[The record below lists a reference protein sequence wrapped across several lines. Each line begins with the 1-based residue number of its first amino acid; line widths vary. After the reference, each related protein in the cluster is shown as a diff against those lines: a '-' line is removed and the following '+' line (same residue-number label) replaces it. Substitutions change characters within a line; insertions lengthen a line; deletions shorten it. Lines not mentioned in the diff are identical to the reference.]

1 LNLIITHENGDFDA
15 LAAVVAAAK
24 LYPGSIVLMPDPLQA
39 NVRSFVNLYRDLL
52 PLSDPKDITEGIDSV
67 VIVDTNRKERLGK
80 WQYLL
85 DRAKQIIVYDHHPG
99 EEDLGADYN
108 KIEQVGS
115 TTTILL
121 EEINEHKARFTEFE
135 ATLFALGIYEDT
147 GCLTYNITT
156 DRDARALASLWE
168 TGLNIKLIQEYLHTP
183 LTDSQKN
190 LLEKLFQN
198 SELCELNQRRVLIST
213 TVIDEYVVGAA
224 VLIQLLDEIED
235 AGLTIIIVQMEDN
248 VFLAA
253 RSRDSDL
260 DLLELMAPFDVKGY
274 PESVSAHIKGRQAE
288 QIKKQ
293 VIEFLEKKLPPV
305 VTIKDVAS
313 KPVFSMNSDTTLD
326 KAEKLLNDRGFKG
339 CPVTEDDQLVG
350 MISHRDIRKG
360 LRNDLGH
367 APVKGFMT
375 RELITASPD
384 HSLIEL
390 RRLMVEHNIGRVPI
404 VNSENQLVG
413 IVTRSDILR
422 HLNLIDR
429 SGRSLKS
436 ERTPETANSRLE
448 KSILDQPVD
457 KEINILPLINSELP
471 VRMQK
476 ILLQISHTA
485 ARENVEIYL
494 VGGIIR
500 DLLLRY
506 PPEKDLDFVVI
517 GDAIDFAFTLQKIVN
532 GNIRYYEKFG
542 TASIYLED
550 GLRLDLVTARKEFY
564 NSPAAL
570 PQVKSSSLKNDLF
583 RRDFTINTMACSL
596 TGENYGKLL
605 DYYSGRLDLQ
615 NKVIRVLNKLSF
627 VDDPLRILRSVRFEQ
642 RFNFT
647 IEPDTM
653 KLINKAVERKVIEK
667 VSRQRLNQELKLC
680 YNEPSPPNILKRFD
694 DLKLFPF
701 LYPRVNP
708 DQKTWQ
714 LLFKIDEVIKWV
726 EQRDW
731 KIKPDVELVYLSGLL
746 LGLESVERS
755 AIIRKLYLSKDR
767 ASVIYKACREVPV
780 VKEKLDQVGLNPSE
794 VVNCLETLPVEAI
807 LLAYASAEQKII
819 KDHLKL
825 YMEALQYMRPKL
837 KGSDLKKIGLE
848 PGPHYRKI
856 IENLKQAHLDGEVR
870 TPQEELNYVI
880 EYLEKERGKEE

>member
-1 LNLIITHENGDFDA
+1 MNLIITHENGDFDA

-360 LRNDLGH
+360 LRSDLGH

>member
-1 LNLIITHENGDFDA
+1 MNLIITHENSDFDA

-24 LYPGSIVLMPDPLQA
+24 LYPGSIVLMPEPLQA
-39 NVRSFVNLYRDLL
+39 NVRSFANLYRDLL
-52 PLSDPKDITEGIDSV
+52 PLSDPKDITEDIDSV
-67 VIVDTNRKERLGK
+67 VIVDTNRRERLGK
-80 WQYLL
+80 WHYLL

-121 EEINEHKARFTEFE
+121 EEINKHKARFTEFE

-168 TGLNIKLIQEYLHTP
+168 AGLNIKLIQEYLHTP
-183 LTDSQKN
+183 LNDSQKN

-213 TVIDEYVVGAA
+213 TAIDEYVVGAA

-235 AGLTIIIVQMEDN
+235 AGLTIIIVQMHDN

-274 PESVSAHIKGRQAE
+274 PESVSAHIKGCQAE

-313 KPVFSMNSDTTLD
+313 KPVFSMSSDTTLE
-326 KAEKLLNDRGFKG
+326 KAETMLTERGFKG

-350 MISHRDIRKG
+350 IISHRDIRKG
-360 LRNDLGH
+360 LRSDLGH

-390 RRLMVEHNIGRVPI
+390 RRLMVDHNIGRVPI
-404 VNSENQLVG
+404 VDHENQLIG

-429 SGRSLKS
+429 TGRSLKS
-436 ERTPETANSRLE
+436 DSSPDTANSKL
-448 KSILDQPVD
+448 KKNILAQPVD
-457 KEINILPLINSELP
+457 KEMNILPLINSELP
-471 VRMQK
+471 VHMQK

-494 VGGIIR
+494 VGGTIR

-532 GNIRYYEKFG
+532 GTIRYYEKFG

-570 PQVKSSSLKNDLF
+570 PQVESSSLKNDLF

-596 TGENYGKLL
+596 TGENYGNLL
-605 DYYSGRLDLQ
+605 DYYNGRLDLQ

-653 KLINKAVERKVIEK
+653 KLINKAIERKVIEK
-667 VSRQRLNQELKLC
+667 VSRHRLNQELKLS

-714 LLFKIDEVIKWV
+714 LLFKIEEVIKWV

-767 ASVIYKACREVPV
+767 ASVIYKTCREVPV
-780 VKEKLDQVGLNPSE
+780 VKEKLDQAGLNPSE
-794 VVNCLETLPVEAI
+794 VVSCLETLPVEAI
-807 LLAYASAEQKII
+807 LLAYASAEQKTI

-856 IENLKQAHLDGEVR
+856 IENLKQALLDGEVR

-880 EYLEKERGKEE
+880 EYLEKERVKEE